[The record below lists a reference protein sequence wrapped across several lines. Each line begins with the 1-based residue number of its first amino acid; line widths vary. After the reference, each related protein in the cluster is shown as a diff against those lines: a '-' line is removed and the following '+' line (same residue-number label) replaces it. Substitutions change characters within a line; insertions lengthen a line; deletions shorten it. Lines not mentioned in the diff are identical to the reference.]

1 MQSAY
6 KKTHF
11 RRTRSNLPQKKKS
24 KPNYK
29 REDTICGKA
38 FWQLPQMVSFKDTA
52 PNVGDLH
59 EL

>member
-11 RRTRSNLPQKKKS
+11 RRTRSNLQEKKS